1 MSNDSSS
8 EKSEKA
14 TPKKLREARK
24 RAQVP
29 RSKDI
34 PSATQLLFAALY
46 LWLTWDWTVEQLK
59 EMLLVVPQ
67 LINMD
72 FTQAL
77 RTGFEAILQHALY
90 NLAIPF
96 SMFLLIAG
104 ILGNIVQFGFVFSF
118 DPIIPRPQKINP
130 ADGAKRIFSIKQFVE
145 TLLSLAKTIIVG
157 VVLLLVL
164 HGGMQE
170 LLHPIEQCNVECQ
183 QQVTEHL
190 MGTLI
195 FMILPILIT
204 LAVLDYLFQHA
215 QFMKEQRMTKDEVK
229 RENKETYGDPHVRGA
244 REGIRRE
251 MAEQD
256 IQTRIRTARMI
267 VLDMGIAIAVQY
279 EADKMPLP
287 IIVAIGKGNMA
298 RKMSEIAQKEHVA
311 LISDPALA
319 QKLADEG
326 KIDQYIPESTITQV
340 ARALQKAAAKSR

>member
-1 MSNDSSS
+1 MSKDSSS

-34 PSATQLLFAALY
+34 PSVILLLFAALY
-46 LWLTWDWTVEQLK
+46 IWLTWDWTLEQLK
-59 EMLLVVPQ
+59 EMFLVVPQ
-67 LINMD
+67 LIGMN
-72 FTQAL
+72 FYQAL
-77 RTGFEAILQHALY
+77 STGFTAILGHALWG
-90 NLAIPF
+90 LAIPF
-96 SMFLLIAG
+96 SMFLLVAG
-104 ILGNIVQFGFVFSF
+104 ILGNIIQFGFVFSF
-118 DPIIPRPQKINP
+118 DPIIPRPDKINP
-130 ADGAKRIFSIKQFVE
+130 AEGAKRIFSMRQFVD

-157 VVLLLVL
+157 IILLVVLR
-164 HGGMQE
+164 GGMQE

-190 MGTLI
+190 MSKLI
-195 FMILPILIT
+195 FIILPILLA
-204 LAVLDYLFQHA
+204 LAVLDYLFQYS

-229 RENKETYGDPHVRGA
+229 RENKEVYGDPHVRGA
-244 REGIRRE
+244 RAGIRRE

-256 IQTRIRTARMI
+256 IQARIRTARMI
-267 VLDMGIAIAVQY
+267 VLDMGLAIAVQY
-279 EADKMPLP
+279 EADKTPLP

-298 RKMSEIAQKEHVA
+298 RKMTEIAQKERVP

-326 KIDQYIPESTITQV
+326 KIDQYIPDSTISQV
-340 ARALQKAAAKSR
+340 ARALQKAAAQS